1 MKLLHVCRLERVVN
15 WSCLL
20 DWFLLGFLIFLLGFA
35 LIFFRLFL
43 DYLRLRFLLL
53 ALQSWFRLMLVRRF
67 EMSAESLLRAKE
79 RLRIWTLRTFKKEL
93 AGKLRR
99 FKSVLAAGR
108 ALRALSFLFDP
119 VCQAIDVKD
128 MSAGQPKDSLLLML
142 FEELEAD

>member
-1 MKLLHVCRLERVVN
+1 MLFLSLHHGLRIERHRSMWMKLLHVCRELERVVN

-20 DWFLLGFLIFLLGFA
+20 DWFLLEFLIFLLGFA

-43 DYLRLRFLLL
+43 YYLRLRCLLL
-53 ALQSWFRLMLVRRF
+53 ALWSWLRLMLVRRF
-67 EMSAESLLRAKE
+67 EMSTESLLRAKK

-108 ALRALSFLFDP
+108 AL
-119 VCQAIDVKD
+119 
-128 MSAGQPKDSLLLML
+128 
-142 FEELEAD
+142 

>member
-1 MKLLHVCRLERVVN
+1 MKLLHVCRRLERVVN

-20 DWFLLGFLIFLLGFA
+20 DRFLLGFLIFLLGFA

-53 ALQSWFRLMLVRRF
+53 ALRSWLRLVLVRRF
-67 EMSAESLLRAKE
+67 EMSAESLLRAKKC
-79 RLRIWTLRTFKKEL
+79 LRIWTLRTFKKEL

-108 ALRALSFLFDP
+108 AL
-119 VCQAIDVKD
+119 
-128 MSAGQPKDSLLLML
+128 
-142 FEELEAD
+142 